1 MKKLIKRVLKK
12 LIKRVRFKLL
22 KITELTEKKKTKNK
36 REILG
41 KKRKLE
47 LFENGKYYSGGTGTV
62 NRIKI

>member
-1 MKKLIKRVLKK
+1 MNGLKQ
-12 LIKRVRFKLL
+12 LEL
-22 KITELTEKKKTKNK
+22 KEKKNK

-47 LFENGKYYSGGTGTV
+47 LFENGRYYLGGTVTV